1 MKGWTF
7 YPSLHNRN
15 RSAFG
20 SPDDCERRRSMTVA
34 LLLGGFY
41 IPGFLEYTA
50 RGDQVTFTITN
61 RPHSAPGELD
71 PENGDEV
78 TCQAGSRTPSRG
90 EV

>member
-20 SPDDCERRRSMTVA
+20 SPGGCERRRSMTVA

-50 RGDQVTFTITN
+50 RGDRVTFTITN
-61 RPHSAPGELD
+61 GPHSAPGELD
-71 PENGDEV
+71 PETGDEV
-78 TCQAGSRTPSRG
+78 TGQAGSRTPSRG